1 MATKTQRKAKV
12 FDRREIEG
20 LIASGRSIVIVDNK
34 VLKVDAWLA
43 YHPGGDKA
51 IRHMVGRDATDEVTR
66 YVCPRIAMFYY
77 LLILSSFHSAQTLEL
92 MNRYQIGYVEGRWTN
107 FLPPIQGGQFR
118 AQEELDKL
126 SEEEH
131 TNSFSASEQE
141 TPSSSSSEASSPV
154 FEPADLPASALRQ
167 RNTSTNPRVSSAS
180 SFSSI
185 ELEDV
190 TSPSPKM
197 SVLDR
202 RTQQELDFDT
212 AKYPSLD
219 STTQDNIT
227 QKYRELQKRIKAEG
241 LYDCSYTSYGIEC
254 LRYGLFFS
262 AFLYLLHAGWYITSA
277 IPLACFW
284 HQLTFTVHDAGHMG
298 ITHDFTTDSTIAMF
312 IASFLGGLSAGWWK
326 LNHNVHHL
334 VTNDPEHDPDIQYIP
349 IFAVTHRFLGN
360 LTSTYYERF
369 MEYDAVA
376 KVLIRIQHYTYYPI
390 MMVARF
396 NLYRL
401 SWEYLLTGKGP
412 KKGPAWWFRYFEIAG
427 IAFFCTWFV
436 YGIVFKIMPDNATRF
451 WFLLISHALTS
462 PLHIQIT
469 LSHFAMSTTDLGIHE
484 SFAQKMLRTT
494 MDVDCPQWLDFFH
507 GGLQFQAVHH
517 LYPRVPRHNLRA
529 TQKLVQEFCNE
540 VDIPYALYGFVD
552 GNKKVIGKLA
562 DVARQAAIFA
572 ECQRTLAAEGDY
584 GLH

>member
-1 MATKTQRKAKV
+1 M
-12 FDRREIEG
+12 D
-20 LIASGRSIVIVDNK
+20 
-34 VLKVDAWLA
+34 
-43 YHPGGDKA
+43 
-51 IRHMVGRDATDEVTR
+51 
-66 YVCPRIAMFYY
+66 
-77 LLILSSFHSAQTLEL
+77 
-92 MNRYQIGYVEGRWTN
+92 RYQIGRIDGRWTN
-107 FLPPIQGGQFR
+107 FLPPIQGGKFR
-118 AQEELDKL
+118 TQEKL
-126 SEEEH
+126 E
-131 TNSFSASEQE
+131 NISEQE
-141 TPSSSSSEASSPV
+141 YESATLSEQDTASSPSSADQSPI
-154 FEPADLPASALRQ
+154 FEPAQHVSTLRQ
-167 RNTSTNPRVSSAS
+167 RNESTMHRTSSTSSVSSVDLDES
-180 SFSSI
+180 Y
-185 ELEDV
+185 
-190 TSPSPKM
+190 TPKKM

-202 RTQQELDFDT
+202 RTQQELDFDK

-219 STTQDNIT
+219 TQTQDKIT
-227 QKYRELQKRIKAEG
+227 EKYRALQKRIKVEG
-241 LYDCSYTSYGIEC
+241 LYDCNYMSYGIEC
-254 LRYGLFFS
+254 LRYATFFG
-262 AFLYLLHAGWYITSA
+262 AFLFLLKSGWYITSA

-284 HQLTFTVHDAGHMG
+284 HQLTFTVHDGAHMG

-326 LNHNVHHL
+326 RSHNVHHI

-349 IFAVTHRFLGN
+349 IFAVTHRFLHS

-376 KVLIRIQHYTYYPI
+376 KVLVRIQHYTYYPI
-390 MMVARF
+390 MAVARF

-401 SWEYLLTGKGP
+401 SWEYLLGNRAP
-412 KKGPAWWFRYFEIAG
+412 KKGPAWWFRYFEMCG
-427 IAFFCTWFV
+427 VCFFLTWYAYGVV
-436 YGIVFKIMPDNATRF
+436 YKSMPDNATRF
-451 WFLLISHALTS
+451 WFVLLSHALTS

-469 LSHFAMSTTDLGIHE
+469 LSHFAMSTTDLGVHE

-517 LYPRVPRHNLRA
+517 LYPRVPRHNLRR
-529 TQKLVQEFCNE
+529 TQKLVQEFCDE

-552 GNKKVIGKLA
+552 GNKKVVGKLA